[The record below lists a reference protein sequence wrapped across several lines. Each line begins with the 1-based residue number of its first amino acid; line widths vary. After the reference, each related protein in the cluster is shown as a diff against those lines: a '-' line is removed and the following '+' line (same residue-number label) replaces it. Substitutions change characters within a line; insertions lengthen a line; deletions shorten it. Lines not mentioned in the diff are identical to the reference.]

1 MAYPKSRGCPWVILV
16 PVMTLTAVEFMARQ
30 GAEELTIVHNGG
42 SPSLAP
48 RLTTMID
55 FVEPSFSASDAVS
68 ASLDS
73 LVSSR
78 EDIFPVENKAGTPF
92 FGNDDLQLQNEEK
105 S

>member
-1 MAYPKSRGCPWVILV
+1 MRLSRKTILKIFSYLLCHLSFKVLRFLSLDLLASIRRLFLMAYPKSRGCPWVILV

-55 FVEPSFSASDAVS
+55 FVEPSFSA
-68 ASLDS
+68 
-73 LVSSR
+73 
-78 EDIFPVENKAGTPF
+78 
-92 FGNDDLQLQNEEK
+92 
-105 S
+105 